1 MYLNFIVLDLS
12 LSHLVILLAYNNK
25 IIYKNKVALKRDR
38 AGILFNSIQSLIS
51 ELNLNLRDLDIL
63 FSTIG
68 PGNFNGIRVSL
79 SFVKGFAITNN
90 TQIAGLSSLEAVSRS
105 FFNNNK
111 KNIFSIIKASPNFY
125 YIEFFN
131 QFNKSIV
138 PPRLINI
145 DEEIALPVSIDDIVL
160 VGNDVEILAKNINF
174 HGEMYSIDS
183 PTPESLFYTAKDAI
197 ESSHFIQA
205 NPIYLR
211 EVNAQKPSTWKNNPI
226 VK

>member
-12 LSHLVILLAYNNK
+12 LSHLVILLSHNNK
-25 IIYKNKVALKRDR
+25 VVYENKIALKRDR
-38 AGILFNSIQSLIS
+38 AGILFNSIQSMIS
-51 ELNLNLRDLDIL
+51 ELNLNLSDLDIL

-90 TQIAGLSSLEAVSRS
+90 TQIAGLSSLEAISRS
-105 FFNNNK
+105 FSNNNK
-111 KNIFSIIKASPNFY
+111 KKIFSIIKASPNFY

-145 DEEIALPVSIDDIVL
+145 DEEIELPVSINDIVL

-174 HGEMYSIDS
+174 QGEMYSIDS

-197 ESSHFIQA
+197 ISSHFTEP

-226 VK
+226 IK

>member
-145 DEEIALPVSIDDIVL
+145 DEEIALPVSINDIVL

-183 PTPESLFYTAKDAI
+183 PTPESLFYTAKDSI
-197 ESSHFIQA
+197 ESSHFIEP
-205 NPIYLR
+205 NPVYLR
-211 EVNAQKPSTWKNNPI
+211 EVNALKPSTWKKNPI

>member
-1 MYLNFIVLDLS
+1 M
-12 LSHLVILLAYNNK
+12 
-25 IIYKNKVALKRDR
+25 
-38 AGILFNSIQSLIS
+38 IS
-51 ELNLNLRDLDIL
+51 ELNLNLSDLDIL

-90 TQIAGLSSLEAVSRS
+90 TQIAGLSSLEAISRS
-105 FFNNNK
+105 FSNNNK
-111 KNIFSIIKASPNFY
+111 KKIFSIIKASPNFY

-145 DEEIALPVSIDDIVL
+145 DEEIELPVSINDIVL

-183 PTPESLFYTAKDAI
+183 PTPESLFYTAKDSIVNSNFI
-197 ESSHFIQA
+197 EP

-226 VK
+226 IK